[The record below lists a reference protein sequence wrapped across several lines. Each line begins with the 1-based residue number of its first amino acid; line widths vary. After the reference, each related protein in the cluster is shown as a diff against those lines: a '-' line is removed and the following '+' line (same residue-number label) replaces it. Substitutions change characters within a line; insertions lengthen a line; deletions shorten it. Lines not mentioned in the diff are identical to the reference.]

1 MALTVIE
8 GFSDM
13 EDPRIDRQKLYPL
26 IEIVFLTIAAVV
38 SGSDHFTEIQ
48 IFGNANLKWLRRFL
62 PFANGIPSHDA
73 IGYFFSKLDPE
84 QFKEKFVQWI
94 QSVATVSNGEIVAI
108 DGKTLRGSQEKSAN
122 KQAIHM
128 ISAWARNAHL
138 VLGQRKVES
147 KSNEITA
154 IPELLKMLEL
164 AGCIVTIDAMGC
176 QKKVAKAIVKKKA
189 DYVLAVKGNQGS
201 LHEQIKTFFE
211 DQVERDFEDYRN
223 KPELLGSYETI
234 ERDHGRVDVRKYWI
248 TSDIG
253 WLEEKKD
260 WKSLAAIGCARLTST
275 TGEKTICD
283 ERYYIEALSKIHQRD
298 GSRQIRR
305 SGTWPL
311 GNREQPALVT
321 RCKFSRRR
329 IANTKRSDPGQLRRD
344 PTHLHEHAE
353 TRDNAQARHQ
363 GETLPISNGF
373 PIPRTGAFRTFLMR
387 LP

>member
-1 MALTVIE
+1 MAITIIE

-38 SGSDHFTEIQ
+38 SGSDHFTDIQ
-48 IFGNANLKWLRRFL
+48 IFGNANLKWLRQFL
-62 PFANGIPSHDA
+62 PYANGIPSHDA

-84 QFKEKFVQWI
+84 HFKEKFVEWI

-108 DGKTLRGSQEKSAN
+108 DGKTLRGSQEKTAN

-138 VLGQRKVES
+138 VLGQKKVDS

-176 QKKVAKAIVKKKA
+176 QKKIAKAIVKKKA
-189 DYVLAVKGNQGS
+189 DYVLAVKGNQGT

-211 DQVERDFEDYRN
+211 DQLERDFEDYRH

-260 WKSLAAIGCARLTST
+260 WKGLAAIGCARLTST
-275 TGEKTICD
+275 TGEKTTCD
-283 ERYYIEALSKIHQRD
+283 ERYYIISSAMEAGRFAEAVRGHWGIENSLHWSLDVSFRED
-298 GSRQIRR
+298 ESRIRKGATPDNFAVIRHICMNMLKQETTLKRGIKAKRYR
-305 SGTWPL
+305 SAMDSRY
-311 GNREQPALVT
+311 RERVL
-321 RCKFSRRR
+321 FE
-329 IANTKRSDPGQLRRD
+329 L
-344 PTHLHEHAE
+344 
-353 TRDNAQARHQ
+353 
-363 GETLPISNGF
+363 F
-373 PIPRTGAFRTFLMR
+373 
-387 LP
+387 